1 MKEKKLISQ
10 KGKEGLYLDFFHLKN
25 FVREPR
31 KRIVERPCFSNL
43 KELFHI
49 LFLRNI
55 QQKISV

>member
-1 MKEKKLISQ
+1 MKEKKLILQ

-25 FVREPR
+25 FVQEPR
-31 KRIVERPCFSNL
+31 KRTVERPCFSNL

-55 QQKISV
+55 